1 MAPENG
7 AIENRE
13 ISNTYDGE
21 KKQKDDPEFS
31 TYFSDHKISIPETGK
46 VFFKNNSTWLVLN

>member
-46 VFFKNNSTWLVLN
+46 VFFNHNST